1 MAGPS
6 LSYQGSLI
14 IQNTKKRKAFDI
26 AGGTLTITGT
36 KRRFVT
42 FSDDDNAPSEK
53 KDDFIATMSFM
64 PKRSTSNKMFTLS
77 VQSRGRTS
85 SIPRFSVNCVLPA
98 ESPVFD
104 LVRGGHMQEFLQML
118 QSGTASIRD
127 HDEYG
132 ASLLHV
138 SILVFRVVLLHYVFP
153 EFLSDNSVIKY
164 AVTGRQPEM
173 LKLLVDHGLDANYV
187 GDMRYLVFLR
197 LGKTEGYFLE
207 T

>member
-6 LSYQGSLI
+6 LSYQGNLI
-14 IQNTKKRKAFDI
+14 IQNTQKRKAFDI

-85 SIPRFSVNCVLPA
+85 SIPRFSVNFIRPVG
-98 ESPVFD
+98 SPVFE
-104 LVRGGHMQEFLQML
+104 LVLEGRVEEFLQML
-118 QSGTASIRD
+118 QSGTASVRD

-138 SILVFRVVLLHYVFP
+138 STLTFQAVLRHTVFP
-153 EFLSDNSVIKY
+153 EILSDNSFYKVRGDG
-164 AVTGRQPEM
+164 AAARNAQTFGRPWP
-173 LKLLVDHGLDANYV
+173 
-187 GDMRYLVFLR
+187 
-197 LGKTEGYFLE
+197 
-207 T
+207 